1 MKVIV
6 LKENLNT
13 GINIVA
19 RASGKNLT
27 LPILNNI
34 LISAEKNFL
43 NLSATD
49 LELGIKYWI
58 LTKIEKEGKITVP
71 SKVFSGLINFLP
83 NEKLTLES
91 KNQTL
96 YISSENHKTQI
107 KGQTAEEFPII
118 PKIEDKNS
126 IELNCAQFCKGL
138 SQVVDFSVLNQARP
152 ELSGVYLSFQKNKL
166 QLAATDS
173 FRLAEKNLYLEK
185 NNQKPAVHTQEI
197 SFILPQKTARE
208 IINIL
213 SDKKGK
219 LRLYYSSNQVLFEYL
234 MEETSHPQIEIVSRL
249 IEGDYPDYQ
258 GIIPQKYQTQVVLSK
273 SDLLNQIKAAS
284 IFSGKSNEVKIKV
297 DFKREG
303 VEIISQNPEYGE
315 NRSFLK
321 GVLDY
326 DEGAVKEMEVS
337 FNYRF
342 LVDGLL
348 NIPTSKVVFGLNGE
362 EGPAVLKPESDQDY
376 IYVVMPIKSS

>member
-27 LPILNNI
+27 LPVLNNI

-58 LTKIEKEGKITVP
+58 LTKIEKEGKITIP
-71 SKVFSGLINFLP
+71 SKVLSSFVNFLP

-91 KNQTL
+91 KNQVL
-96 YISSENHKTQI
+96 YISSENYKTQI

-126 IELNCAQFCKGL
+126 IELNCALFCEGL
-138 SQVVDFSVLNQARP
+138 SQVVDFSIPNQTRP
-152 ELSGVYLSFQKNKL
+152 ELSGVYLNFQKDKL

-173 FRLAEKNLYLEK
+173 FRLAEKNLYFEK
-185 NNQKPAVHTQEI
+185 NNQRSTIHTQQI
-197 SFILPQKTARE
+197 SFILPQKTTRE

-219 LRLYYSSNQVLFEYL
+219 LKLYYSSNQVLFEYS
-234 MEETSHPQIEIVSRL
+234 MEETPHPQIEIVSRL

-258 GIIPQKYQTQVVLSK
+258 GIIPKKYQAQVVLSK
-273 SDLLNQIKAAS
+273 NDLLNQIKAAS

-297 DFKREG
+297 DSKRGG

-315 NRSFLK
+315 NRSFLR
-321 GVLDY
+321 GNLDY
-326 DEGAVKEMEVS
+326 KGAAKEMEVS

-348 NIPTSKVVFGLNGE
+348 NIPTPKVVFELNGE
-362 EGPAVLKPESDQDY
+362 DGPAVLKPESDQNY

>member
-1 MKVIV
+1 MKVVI
-6 LKENLNT
+6 LKENLNN
-13 GINIVA
+13 GISVVG
-19 RASGKNLT
+19 RAAGKNLI

-71 SKVFSGLINFLP
+71 SKVLSAFINLLP
-83 NEKLTLES
+83 NEKLTLEL

-96 YISSENHKTQI
+96 YITSENHKTQI

-118 PKIEDKNS
+118 PKIEDKNF
-126 IELNCAQFCKGL
+126 IELSCALFCEGL
-138 SQVVDFSVLNQARP
+138 SQVVDFSILNQTRP
-152 ELSGVYLSFQKNKL
+152 ELSGVYLNFQKDKL

-173 FRLAEKNLYLEK
+173 FRLAEKNLYFERK
-185 NNQKPAVHTQEI
+185 NNKEF

-213 SDKKGK
+213 SEKKGK
-219 LRLYYSSNQVLFEYL
+219 LRLYSSPNQVLFEYP
-234 MEETSHPQIEIVSRL
+234 MEETPHSQIEIVSRL

-258 GIIPQKYQTQVVLSK
+258 GIIPKKYQVRAVLAK
-273 SDLLNQIKAAS
+273 NELLNQIKAAS
-284 IFSGKSNEVKIKV
+284 IFSGKSNEVKVRTDSKKGGI
-297 DFKREG
+297 
-303 VEIISQNPEYGE
+303 EIISQNPEYGE

-321 GVLDY
+321 GKIDQG
-326 DEGAVKEMEVS
+326 EGSKETEVS

-342 LVDGLL
+342 LVDGLS
-348 NIPTSKVVFGLNGE
+348 NIPSSKVVFELNGE
-362 EGPAVLKPESDQDY
+362 EGPAVLKPEADSNY
-376 IYVVMPIKSS
+376 IYVVMPIKGS